1 MDSNIKLE
9 PNKEQANKEDIKL
22 FQMLIG
28 SLLYIMLGTRVDIAF
43 AVIKLARYAS
53 NPSNIHFT
61 AVKRVFKYL
70 KGTKDYGITYYKNTS
85 RFISGYCDTDY
96 TSDLSAK
103 STTGYII
110 LLARGIINWKSK
122 LQSIIVQSTIE
133 AEYIAINTIIKEAVY
148 IKVLLKELKYYY

>member
-1 MDSNIKLE
+1 
-9 PNKEQANKEDIKL
+9 
-22 FQMLIG
+22 MLIG
-28 SLLYIMLGTRVDIAF
+28 SLLYIMLSIRVDIAF
-43 AVIKLARYAS
+43 AIIKLARYTS
-53 NPSNIHFT
+53 NLSNIYFI

-110 LLARGIINWKSK
+110 LLAGGILSWKSK
-122 LQSIIVQSTIE
+122 LQSIIAQSTIE

-148 IKVLLKELKYYY
+148 IKALLEELGYYY